1 MDDLGSEIL
10 RSAAET
16 VQLVALDVLLG
27 ETEVGD
33 LDVSIGIEEEILRL
47 EVAVDD
53 SFAVQVVE
61 THRDLRG
68 VETST
73 VFGETA
79 IGEVEEELA
88 SVEEIR
94 NEIELGLGLKREA
107 QAREYKEFRNTRL
120 RTDVHILP

>member
-61 THRDLRG
+61 THRDFRG

-107 QAREYKEFRNTRL
+107 QAREYKEFRYTRL

>member
-1 MDDLGSEIL
+1 M
-10 RSAAET
+10 
-16 VQLVALDVLLG
+16 
-27 ETEVGD
+27 
-33 LDVSIGIEEEILRL
+33 SIGIEEEILRL